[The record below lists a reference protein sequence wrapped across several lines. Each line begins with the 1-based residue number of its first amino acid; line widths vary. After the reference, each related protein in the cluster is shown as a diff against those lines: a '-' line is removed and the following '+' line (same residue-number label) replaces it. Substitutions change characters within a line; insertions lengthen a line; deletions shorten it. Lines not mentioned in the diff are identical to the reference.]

1 VRVVPGTGTGIF
13 TQISYSLFASMVK
26 RCCVQVVA
34 LGMKVVVNDGVTKA
48 TAAVEVVIAE
58 AIMIYECKF
67 VKSIDFGVWIALGK
81 S

>member
-34 LGMKVVVNDGVTKA
+34 LGMKVVVNDGVTIA
-48 TAAVEVVIAE
+48 TAAAEVVIAA
-58 AIMIYECKF
+58 AIMKY
-67 VKSIDFGVWIALGK
+67 
-81 S
+81 